1 MPNKNKLLANYSVL
15 LGIIKDKYI
24 ILNDKIYCGMSNPY
38 FSFKKFTVY
47 HDLCAM
53 KVGTDGVLLGAWANV
68 ADSRKVL
75 DIGTGTG
82 LLALMVAQR
91 NEKANIT
98 AIDVDKQAVKQA
110 KNNVFLSPWS
120 NRIEVVQADA
130 TIFESPVLYDT
141 ILSNPPYFV
150 DSLKGPD
157 EQRNMSRHS
166 DALPAWKLIDKVAEL
181 LTLEGSFSMIIPF
194 EQTDDFVDY
203 AKLVGLHLSRHTRV
217 STRIGLPPKR
227 SLLEF
232 KKTFSEVKMDEL
244 TIELSRHVYT
254 EEYIH
259 LTKDFYLKM

>member
-24 ILNDKIYCGMSNPY
+24 ILNGKIYCGMSNPY

-157 EQRNMSRHS
+157 EQRNTSRHS
-166 DALPAWKLIDKVAEL
+166 DALPAWKLINKVAEL

-194 EQTDDFVDY
+194 EQTDGFVDY
-203 AKLVGLHLSRHTRV
+203 ARLVGLYLSRHTQV
-217 STRIGLPPKR
+217 STRIGLSPKR